1 EFSRGPGLSPIE
13 YYVPPLPQ
21 YANLALSHAGAHG
34 AKVAAFAVGKHS
46 GVASEATLVAVKTS
60 DRDGDQAWDAFYILW
75 RWIIAD
81 VRAKRREGRAVINM
95 SSSKQSRTT
104 RLCIRLIG
112 GLVAMVFTET
122 IFFNQHIDYQRW
134 GIKPPQFSDAY
145 LPILVDC
152 WEAGIVTVFSAG
164 NLHQSSQPFMGGYTP
179 QRHGRSDNPLI
190 TVAAADKYG
199 RLSWWNIP
207 VGPAIGARGRDRYIK
222 GSYSIIAMGEDVQTV
237 QVDTIRG
244 YELDSGTSFAAP
256 QVAGLAAYVLT
267 LPGLE
272 GRWNR
277 TTVARD
283 VKKYLLDHR
292 RTVEYDGHALAY
304 NGIHGDPCAER
315 IPLGPWKS
323 KRRISLSGMA
333 SISDYITRML
343 KRQRTSIEN
352 TTLFEDG
359 RLAESK
365 YAKKVCDPQSGD
377 NKILSPKPPTGAI
390 GYKPATS
397 KPIKNQF
404 CQFNLGGDAH
414 GGGETFHYAE
424 MAVLINDTCLA
435 GKALPLLGKKPAQ
448 DGKVLLEVNA
458 RSTKPGSGFV
468 QNNCMDGFY
477 LAMNSCKWDF
487 QLPSFPL
494 LFPRIG
500 TQGTTFFDVSRK
512 SKASSCIVSSN
523 L

>member
-1 EFSRGPGLSPIE
+1 
-13 YYVPPLPQ
+13 
-21 YANLALSHAGAHG
+21 
-34 AKVAAFAVGKHS
+34 
-46 GVASEATLVAVKTS
+46 
-60 DRDGDQAWDAFYILW
+60 
-75 RWIIAD
+75 
-81 VRAKRREGRAVINM
+81 
-95 SSSKQSRTT
+95 
-104 RLCIRLIG
+104 
-112 GLVAMVFTET
+112 MVFTES
-122 IFFNQHIDYQRW
+122 ILFNQHIDYQRW

-164 NLHQSSQPFMGGYTP
+164 NIHQSSQPFMGGYTP

-244 YELDSGTSFAAP
+244 YEPDSGTLFASP

-272 GRWNR
+272 GGWNR

-315 IPLGPWKS
+315 IPLGRWKS
-323 KRRISLSGMA
+323 KRRISFSVIA
-333 SISDYITRML
+333 RISDYITRML

-359 RLAESK
+359 RLTDSK
-365 YAKKVCDPQSGD
+365 YTNEFECKLPVQSYSSTAKSSSKSSTTSRSSTSTMSSTA
-377 NKILSPKPPTGAI
+377 SPESPTGAI
-390 GYKPATS
+390 GCKSATWN
-397 KPIKNQF
+397 PITNQF

-424 MAVLINDTCLA
+424 MAVLINDTCLV
-435 GKALPLLGKKPAQ
+435 GKILPLFGKKPAK

-477 LAMNSCKWDF
+477 LAMNS
-487 QLPSFPL
+487 
-494 LFPRIG
+494 
-500 TQGTTFFDVSRK
+500 
-512 SKASSCIVSSN
+512 
-523 L
+523 